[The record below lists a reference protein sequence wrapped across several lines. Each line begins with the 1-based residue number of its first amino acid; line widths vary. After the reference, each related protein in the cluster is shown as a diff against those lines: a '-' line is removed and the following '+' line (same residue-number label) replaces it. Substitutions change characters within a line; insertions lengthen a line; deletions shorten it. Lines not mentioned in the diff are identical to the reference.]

1 VLWED
6 AFTFDMMGGE
16 KVKKGDAI
24 FPRLDIEKELEALG
38 AMKEAPEEPEMPPTE
53 FKPEITIDDFEK
65 IDLKVGEILDCKKH
79 PKADKLLVSQVKI
92 GTDTR
97 QIVSGVA
104 KFFTPEEMKGKKVI
118 VVANLKPINLRGEE
132 SKGMILFAD
141 NGEKLEFVTTG
152 ANDGNSVN

>member
-1 VLWED
+1 
-6 AFTFDMMGGE
+6 M
-16 KVKKGDAI
+16 KKGNAI
-24 FPRLDIEKELEALG
+24 FPRLDVEKELEAL
-38 AMKEAPEEPEMPPTE
+38 AALNEKPEEPEAPPTE

-141 NGEKLEFVTTG
+141 NGERLEFVTTD
-152 ANDGNSVN
+152 APNGNSVQ